1 MRLTSNHFKKLVSF
15 FIYLFIISCEDVE
28 LDLPG
33 NTQVLEP
40 GEPKG
45 RIEWDIS
52 FNDTNVGQLPE
63 DQEGTSTTIGT
74 IEVDDDNPDDEIK
87 SVTIQSQKINNND
100 RILFDVEEDSLG
112 TWKLVLLPSAN
123 IDYETIH
130 SQNGASTQCDVLME
144 VTDDSPSEEKGSL
157 IVSVEITNV
166 NENPTWDNSNVY
178 SASADIGIPYESG
191 EIKWGDTDL
200 TYNSTLTLVNN
211 PDWISVNGNK
221 LVGTPDSANP
231 NLSFNLKLTD
241 EGGLFITKEFNL
253 NVRDNSAPV
262 FSSSFEE
269 EWDEL
274 IADSWTINFS
284 DPNSFDDVIA
294 TIEWNSYELSFDQT
308 SATSCEV
315 SGTIPH
321 DYAEN
326 YVEFDI
332 TLTDNRPVGP
342 KTLKQTFSIFV
353 KPNQAPY
360 FTTSDYQD
368 DWEEERNSSW
378 IIYWTD
384 PNSVDQST
392 LEVEATDLVD
402 ELTFTPNSSGTY
414 GIVEGYLP
422 TSYVN
427 QEITFSLTLNDNRNG
442 YPLSTTQD
450 FTITVDPNDTPTF
463 SNENNILESI
473 NHGCQ
478 YYYDVNWSDPDGDN
492 VTLTYDNNVDW
503 LNINSSGVLSGTPA
517 ESDIGSSGTV
527 SLTIED
533 DRPNVPKDTTFT
545 FTISVGENFA
555 PEFTN
560 YESVD
565 TTATVGEEYNFQFAI
580 NDDNSDVITFSVPT
594 KPNWLSVNYSEY
606 RLYGTPPDSTY
617 IGTHNVTVQATDCG
631 ATTSFDFSIEVSE

>member
-1 MRLTSNHFKKLVSF
+1 MKLTLNNFKKSGSFLILF
-15 FIYLFIISCEDVE
+15 FILSCEDVE

-33 NTQVLEP
+33 NTQVLNP

-45 RIEWDIS
+45 SIEWDIS
-52 FNDTNVGQLPE
+52 FNDNNVGQLPE

-74 IEVDDDNPDDEIK
+74 IEVDDVNPDDEIK
-87 SVTIQSQKINNND
+87 SVVIKSQTINGNERNIFT
-100 RILFDVEEDSLG
+100 ILQDSSG
-112 TWKLVLLPSAN
+112 GWKLVLLESAN
-123 IDYETIH
+123 INYEALH

-157 IVSVEITNV
+157 TVSVEITNV

-178 SASADIGIPYESG
+178 SGLADIGIPYESG

-231 NLSFNLKLTD
+231 NLSFSLKLTD

-284 DPNSFDDVIA
+284 DPNSFDVVTA
-294 TIEWNSYELSFDQT
+294 TIEWNSYELSFEQN
-308 SATSCEV
+308 SATSCKV

-332 TLTDNRPVGP
+332 TLIDNRPVDP
-342 KTLKQTFSIFV
+342 DTLKQTFSIFV
-353 KPNQAPY
+353 KPNQEPY

-368 DWEEERNSSW
+368 DWEEERNLSW

-384 PNSVDQST
+384 PNSVDYST
-392 LEVEATDLVD
+392 LEVVVTDLVD

-414 GIVEGYLP
+414 GIVSGYLP

-463 SNENNILESI
+463 SNTNNIIESI

-492 VTLTYDNNVDW
+492 VTLTYDNNVSW
-503 LNINSSGVLSGTPA
+503 MNINSSGVLSGTPSD
-517 ESDIGSSGTV
+517 SDIGSSGNI
-527 SLTIED
+527 SLTITD
-533 DRPNVPKDTTFT
+533 NRPNVPKDTTFT
-545 FTISVGENFA
+545 FTITVDENFA

-560 YESVD
+560 SGSVD
-565 TTATVGEEYNFQFAI
+565 TTANVGQEYSFQFAI
-580 NDDNSDVITFSVPT
+580 NDDNSDAIEFTVPT
-594 KPNWLSVNYSEY
+594 KPNWLSINYSQY

-617 IGTHNVTVQATDCG
+617 IGTHNVRVQAADCG
-631 ATTSFDFSIEVSE
+631 ATTSFDYSIEVSE